1 MLNSQESIMKKFPC
15 ITYLLLMILFI
26 LIGCAGNAHKHQEFN
41 TIKTEITSIAIMPPD
56 IEYFERNPVVT
67 RPNTFYI
74 KDISHNIV
82 EAIQNGFTDNAIEVH
97 PIFASGSEL
106 DQDLTSS
113 LIEVMQSYKESCESF
128 HSSGGKILNMVLNP
142 RAKQFAI
149 TAKTNFLLFVRGKG
163 YGRLS
168 GENRS
173 DVVYSGML
181 GTASQWDGLMLD
193 MALFDANIG
202 EIIWFNYNKEY
213 QSQYQPLVPE
223 SVQEL
228 CNLLLK
234 DLIKL
239 GEPEA
244 ENTAGK

>member
-1 MLNSQESIMKKFPC
+1 MKTSPWFT
-15 ITYLLLMILFI
+15 ILLFLSLFI
-26 LIGCAGNAHKHQEFN
+26 LISCAGNVHKHQDFN

-67 RPNTFYI
+67 RPNTFFI
-74 KDISHNIV
+74 NDISHNIV
-82 EAIQNGFTDNAIEVH
+82 EAIQKGFVNNEIEVH

-113 LIEVMQSYKESCESF
+113 LIEVMQSYKTSCESF
-128 HSSGGKILNMVLNP
+128 HNSGGKDLNLVLNP

-149 TAKTNFLLFVRGKG
+149 PAKTNFLLFIRGKG

-168 GENRS
+168 SETRS

-181 GTASQWDGLMLD
+181 GTASQWDRLMLD
-193 MALFDANIG
+193 IALFDANIG

-213 QSQYQPLVPE
+213 QSQYQPLVAE

-228 CNLLLK
+228 CDLLLK

-239 GEPEA
+239 GELEEA
-244 ENTAGK
+244 NTAGK

>member
-1 MLNSQESIMKKFPC
+1 
-15 ITYLLLMILFI
+15 
-26 LIGCAGNAHKHQEFN
+26 
-41 TIKTEITSIAIMPPD
+41 MPPD

-67 RPNTFYI
+67 RPNTFFI

-82 EAIQNGFTDNAIEVH
+82 EAIQNGFIDNAIEVH

-113 LIEVMQSYKESCESF
+113 LIRVMQSYKTNCESF
-128 HSSGGKILNMVLNP
+128 HNSGGNDLNIVLNP

-149 TAKTNFLLFVRGKG
+149 PAKTNFLLFIRGKG

-168 GENRS
+168 GEDRS

-181 GTASQWDGLMLD
+181 GTASQWDGLILD
-193 MALFDANIG
+193 IALFDANIG

-213 QSQYQPLVPE
+213 QSQYQPLIPE

-239 GEPEA
+239 GEPE
-244 ENTAGK
+244 EDVSAGK